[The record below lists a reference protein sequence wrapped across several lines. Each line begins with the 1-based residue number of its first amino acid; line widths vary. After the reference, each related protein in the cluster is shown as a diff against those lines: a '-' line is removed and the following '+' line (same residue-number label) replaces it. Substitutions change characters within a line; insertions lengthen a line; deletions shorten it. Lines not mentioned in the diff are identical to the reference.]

1 MNAFDAISQ
10 RHRVLRF
17 KPESV
22 DRALIQ
28 RVLQAAVAAPSPANT
43 QPWEFIV
50 VDDPAKARQV
60 AEYLV
65 ETQAEFVFRQ
75 LLETPEAFIEHLLH
89 LYDKF
94 YNVPCFII
102 LCRHQRTELAN
113 TQFKDTVRDWDL
125 CSLGAAMA
133 NLMTAATE
141 LGLGTR
147 WFGNPMMNPKP
158 LGKMLGI
165 PKDVEIIA
173 VTPLGYHEE
182 QPKERPVQPIKAHT
196 DFQRGEKYK
205 LAALLQGKLALEEV
219 VHFNEFSYGNQ
230 SNSHVHQILL
240 PRRI

>member
-10 RHRVLRF
+10 RHGVLRF
-17 KPESV
+17 KPEPV

-28 RVLQAAVAAPSPANT
+28 RVLQAATCASSPANT
-43 QPWEFIV
+43 QPWEFVV
-50 VDDPAKARQV
+50 VDDSVKACRVAK
-60 AEYLV
+60 YLV

-75 LLETPEAFIEHLLH
+75 LMGTPEPFIEHLLK
-89 LYDKF
+89 LYDEF

-113 TQFKDTVRDWDL
+113 TEHKATVRDWDL

-147 WFGNPMMNPKP
+147 WFGNPMMNPEP
-158 LGKMLGI
+158 LREMLNI
-165 PKDVEIIA
+165 PGDVEIIA

-182 QPKERPVQPIKAHT
+182 QSKERPAQPIEAHT
-196 DFQRGEKYK
+196 EFQRGDKYK

-219 VHFNEFSYGNQ
+219 VHFNEF
-230 SNSHVHQILL
+230 
-240 PRRI
+240 